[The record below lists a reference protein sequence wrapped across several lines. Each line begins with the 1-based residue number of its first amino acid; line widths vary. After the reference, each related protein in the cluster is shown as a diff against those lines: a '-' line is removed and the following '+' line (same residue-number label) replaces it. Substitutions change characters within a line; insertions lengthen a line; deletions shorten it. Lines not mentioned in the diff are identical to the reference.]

1 MSSASTTRRV
11 AGLGFMVLFLEGYDV
26 SSLGYA
32 TPALIEAWH
41 VTAPQFTTAVT
52 LGAIGMLLGSLC
64 AGVLGDRVGRRSVL
78 IGCVAIFGALSILT
92 AYSSNLHSLTV
103 LRFLAR
109 LGLGGGVPV
118 TVALATDHAP
128 RKGPRR
134 LVILISSGL
143 AIGSTAGGFI
153 SSLFV
158 SSLGWQAI
166 FIVGGLLPI
175 LLSPLLIAFLP
186 QDLALDAERKSSYW
200 PSPLALFRGGL
211 AWRTVVLWI
220 VNVCNLI
227 CSFLML
233 VWVPA
238 ILHGEGLSPTDAI
251 FASTM
256 YAFGSIFGV
265 AIIAPIADR
274 FGAERVVAGIL
285 GVGAVSMVIA
295 GSIALPYVALCVA
308 IGGVGVGIGGGQ
320 HGINSVSGALYPA
333 SIRATGAGWALGI
346 GRIGQILG
354 PLVGGLLLGVGWSP
368 RTIFLAASGPAF
380 GVTLGMGLLAYLR
393 RHQDRLSATIV
404 TDRPLFSQTE

>member
-1 MSSASTTRRV
+1 MSSPRTTYRV
-11 AGLGFMVLFLEGYDV
+11 AGLGFLVLFLEGYDV

-41 VTAPQFTTAVT
+41 VSAPQFTTAVT
-52 LGAIGMLLGSLC
+52 MGAIGMLLGSLC
-64 AGVLGDRVGRRSVL
+64 AGALGDRIGRKPVL
-78 IGCVAIFGALSILT
+78 IGCVAMFGALSILT
-92 AYSSNLHSLTV
+92 AYCGNVNSLTA
-103 LRFLAR
+103 LRFLAC

-128 RKGPRR
+128 HKSPRR
-134 LVILISSGL
+134 LVIMISSGL

-158 SSLGWQAI
+158 RSLGWQAI

-175 LLSPLLIAFLP
+175 LLIPLLIAFLP
-186 QDLALDAERKSSYW
+186 PDRALPAERTAPYW
-200 PSPLALFRGGL
+200 PSPFALFRGGFAL
-211 AWRTVVLWI
+211 RTAVLWI

-227 CSFLML
+227 CGFLML

-285 GVGAVSMVIA
+285 GVGAISLVITGSM
-295 GSIALPYVALCVA
+295 ALPYLALCAA

-354 PLVGGLLLGVGWSP
+354 PLAGGLMLGLSWPPSA
-368 RTIFLAASGPAF
+368 IFLAASGPAF
-380 GVTLGMGLLAYLR
+380 CVALGMSLLAYLR
-393 RHQDRLSATIV
+393 RHHDRAA
-404 TDRPLFSQTE
+404 P